1 MRHYGVEEKFPKVC
15 EGCIVETKVVI
26 NGAKS
31 SWFGVEEGLKQ
42 GFYDGNGVEELE
54 RAQLGVKLEERWC
67 GALMYADY
75 IVLVA
80 DTEMELQTMLE
91 VVQAYVMRWRMK
103 FNRSKSKIMA
113 VRKRVGGMSWK
124 IGEKITEE
132 VEEFNYLGVWFDGKL
147 QGNVHLEKMANKAEE

>member
-1 MRHYGVEEKFPKVC
+1 
-15 EGCIVETKVVI
+15 
-26 NGAKS
+26 
-31 SWFGVEEGLKQ
+31 
-42 GFYDGNGVEELE
+42 
-54 RAQLGVKLEERWC
+54 
-67 GALMYADY
+67 MYADD

-113 VRKRVGGMSWK
+113 VRKREGGTSWK

-132 VEEFNYLGVWFDGKL
+132 VEEFKYLGGWFDGKL
-147 QGNVHLEKMANKAEE
+147 RGNVHLEKMANKAEEWVMSGVNGQVEVDRGRMVWELIGRLWSGGCSACKKLESALMRVGRRLLEASNTVAKVAV